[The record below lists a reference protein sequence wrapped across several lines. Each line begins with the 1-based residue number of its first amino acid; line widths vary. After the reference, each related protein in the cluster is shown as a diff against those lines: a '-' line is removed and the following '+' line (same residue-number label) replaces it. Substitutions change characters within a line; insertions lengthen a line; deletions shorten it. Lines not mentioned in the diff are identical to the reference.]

1 MAGSGPDRASRLKR
15 LDGARHLLVVFVGL
29 FTVDAV
35 VAYLQYHYHQ
45 YIDFGVVVIG
55 AVLLG
60 AVYAAVVDEVKSRK

>member
-1 MAGSGPDRASRLKR
+1 M
-15 LDGARHLLVVFVGL
+15 FVGL

-45 YIDFGVVVIG
+45 YIDFVVVVIG